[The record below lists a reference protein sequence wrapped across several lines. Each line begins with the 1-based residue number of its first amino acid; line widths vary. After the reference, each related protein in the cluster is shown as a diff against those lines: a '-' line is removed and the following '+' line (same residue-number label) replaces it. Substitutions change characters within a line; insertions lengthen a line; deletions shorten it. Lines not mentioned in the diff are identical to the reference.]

1 MSGSPAPHRGRRLRR
16 LRRAFLWAAI
26 AVAVLA
32 TAVALALRPHP
43 EPYSPGADPGA
54 NAEITRG
61 LARDLPPDL
70 PPIRLTDA
78 ATYAGVAFRHFPGRR
93 STQLP
98 EDMGSG
104 AAWGDYD
111 DDGDPDLFLVNLA
124 GPLPRGP
131 GGRGDA
137 EAASAKSA
145 LFRNDGNGRFTD
157 VTAAS
162 GAGVGGI
169 GMGAAWGDYDGDG
182 RLDLAVTRYGTNV
195 LLRNR
200 GDGAFEDVSDASG
213 IAGSAGFWT
222 GASWADFDRDGDAD
236 LYICG
241 YVRYRF
247 DAADA
252 THESRQYKAI
262 VPYTLNP
269 STYPPER
276 NLLLRNDGGRFSEIA
291 KGAGVDNLTGRSLSA
306 AWADFDAD
314 GWPDLYVANDVSDN
328 AMFRNLG
335 NGRFHDVS
343 HSAWVADYRGAMGL
357 AVGDWENDGDLDL
370 FITHWIAQENALYV
384 NQLGVIASSPA
395 EPLHFVDLADMN
407 GLGQIA
413 LDFIGWGT
421 GFIDLDNDGR
431 LDLFAANGSTFQR
444 EDDPSRLI
452 AMRNQLFWN
461 GGPDRG
467 FFEIGAAA
475 GEALAVENVARGA
488 AFADYDGDG
497 DEDIA
502 LVVHGGDFRLLR
514 NDSERQGG
522 ALRLVLRGP
531 RTRPASA
538 PLRTSTFALG
548 ARVTLTAGGTRQL
561 REVGTGPSYLS
572 QRPPGEVHFGLGSA
586 AAIERIEITW
596 PDGSLQT
603 LAGLPPNS
611 IVTIVQ
617 GEEAAVRSIAGVR
630 PLALG
635 P

>member
-1 MSGSPAPHRGRRLRR
+1 LRR
-16 LRRAFLWAAI
+16 LRRIFLFVGIAAAI
-26 AVAVLA
+26 LA
-32 TAVALALRPHP
+32 TALALALRPHP
-43 EPYSPGADPGA
+43 VPYAPGADAGA

-61 LARDLPPDL
+61 LTRDLPPDL
-70 PPIRLTDA
+70 PPIRLSNAAADA
-78 ATYAGVAFRHFPGRR
+78 GISFRHFPGRR

-111 DDGDPDLFLVNLA
+111 NDGDPDLFLVNLA

-131 GGRGDA
+131 EDPRETDA
-137 EAASAKSA
+137 ATAKSA
-145 LFRNDGNGRFTD
+145 LFRNDGEGRFTD
-157 VTAAS
+157 VTDLS

-200 GDGAFEDVSDASG
+200 GDGTFADVSAGTG
-213 IAGSAGFWT
+213 IAGSEGFWT
-222 GASWADFDRDGDAD
+222 GASWGDFDRDGDID
-236 LYICG
+236 LYVCG

-247 DAADA
+247 DPADA
-252 THESRQYKAI
+252 SHESRQYKAV

-276 NLLLRNDGGRFSEIA
+276 NLLLRNDGGRFREVA

-306 AWADFDAD
+306 AWADFDND

-328 AMFRNLG
+328 GMFRNLG
-335 NGRFHDVS
+335 NGRFQDVS

-384 NQLGVIASSPA
+384 NQLGVIAASPA
-395 EPLHFVDLADMN
+395 EPLHFVDMADVN

-413 LDFIGWGT
+413 LDYIGWGT
-421 GFIDLDNDGR
+421 GFLDLDNDGR
-431 LDLFAANGSTFQR
+431 LDLFAASGSTFQR
-444 EDDPSRLI
+444 DDDPARLVP
-452 AMRNQLFWN
+452 MKNLLFWN
-461 GGPDRG
+461 AGVDRG
-467 FFEIGAAA
+467 YFEIGATA
-475 GEALAVENVARGA
+475 GVALAVENVARGA

-522 ALRLVLRGP
+522 ALRLVLHGP
-531 RTRPASA
+531 RTPQASGA
-538 PLRTSTFALG
+538 LRTSTFALG
-548 ARVTLTAGGTRQL
+548 ARVAVTAGGTRQI
-561 REVGTGPSYLS
+561 REVGAGPSYLS
-572 QRPPGEVHFGLGSA
+572 QGPPGEVHFGLGSA
-586 AAIERIEITW
+586 TAIDRIEITW
-596 PDGSLQT
+596 PDGSTQT
-603 LAGLPPNS
+603 LPGPPLNS

-617 GEEAAVRSIAGVR
+617 GEKPVVGSIGGARS
-630 PLALG
+630 LALG